1 MTVSPIAP
9 TPAGGVVELGP
20 GVFYAPVSGAKDHT
34 SKKNEL
40 EGWACRFEGIVPP
53 PFGRVFD
60 PGLQYVKIH
69 VTSPLGV
76 HVQHTSSNPLIPS
89 WVQFTLPHTAF
100 PPDFRRDDPFV
111 RNHGVKCV
119 FPLPPVFLQSERVNA
134 RFVTPVDLR
143 KLIDDYET
151 YRCLRTCGFL
161 CPCGVADS
169 SGGQN
174 MNRTRSDYGATRARG
189 QGRAPGGGCGAA
201 CGYGGG
207 YAGGAGGGCGGGGCG
222 GGGGRGRRR
231 MRRLDAAAAA
241 ACGGGGCGGGG
252 GGCGGG

>member
-1 MTVSPIAP
+1 MIVSPIAP

-89 WVQFTLPHTAF
+89 WVQFTLPSSAF
-100 PPDFRRDDPFV
+100 PPDFVRDDPSV

-151 YRCLRTCGFL
+151 NRCLRTCGFL
-161 CPCGVADS
+161 CPCGV
-169 SGGQN
+169 GGFDQN
-174 MNRTRSDYGATRARG
+174 IRYGPRSDYGLGPPPERAG
-189 QGRAPGGGCGAA
+189 IIAPGGGCGAA

-207 YAGGAGGGCGGGGCG
+207 YAGGAGGGCGGGGVEPERRDV
-222 GGGGRGRRR
+222 GR
-231 MRRLDAAAAA
+231 
-241 ACGGGGCGGGG
+241 GGGGCGGG
-252 GGCGGG
+252 CGGG

>member
-1 MTVSPIAP
+1 MIVSPIAP

-40 EGWACRFEGIVPP
+40 EGWECRFEGFVPP

-100 PPDFRRDDPFV
+100 PPDFRRDDPSV

-151 YRCLRTCGFL
+151 NRRLRTCCFFL
-161 CPCGVADS
+161 CPCGVDGFL
-169 SGGQN
+169 GGQN
-174 MNRTRSDYGATRARG
+174 IRYGPRSDYGLGPPPERAG
-189 QGRAPGGGCGAA
+189 IIAPGGGCGAA

-207 YAGGAGGGCGGGGCG
+207 YAGGAGGGCGGGGG
-222 GGGGRGRRR
+222 GEPERPWLGR
-231 MRRLDAAAAA
+231 
-241 ACGGGGCGGGG
+241 GGGGCGGA
-252 GGCGGG
+252 GCGGG

>member
-1 MTVSPIAP
+1 MIVSPIAP

-20 GVFYAPVSGAKDHT
+20 GVFYAPASGAKDHT

-40 EGWACRFEGIVPP
+40 EGWECRFEGFVPP

-60 PGLQYVKIH
+60 PGLQYVQIH
-69 VTSPLGV
+69 VTSPLSALF
-76 HVQHTSSNPLIPS
+76 QHTSSNPLIPS

-100 PPDFRRDDPFV
+100 PPDFRRDDPSV

-143 KLIDDYET
+143 KLIDDYEKI
-151 YRCLRTCGFL
+151 RCLRTCGFL
-161 CPCGVADS
+161 CPCGSD
-169 SGGQN
+169 GFDPDIRYGP
-174 MNRTRSDYGATRARG
+174 RSDYGLGPPPERAG
-189 QGRAPGGGCGAA
+189 IIAPGGGCGAA

-207 YAGGAGGGCGGGGCG
+207 YAAPGGSGGVEPERRDIR
-222 GGGGRGRRR
+222 RG
-231 MRRLDAAAAA
+231 
-241 ACGGGGCGGGG
+241 GGGG